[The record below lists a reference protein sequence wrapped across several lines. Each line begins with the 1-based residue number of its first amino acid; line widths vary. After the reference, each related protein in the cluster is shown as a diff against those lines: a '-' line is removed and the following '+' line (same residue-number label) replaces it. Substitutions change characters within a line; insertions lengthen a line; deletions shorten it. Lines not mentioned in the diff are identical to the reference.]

1 MKITEV
7 RIFPAESRD
16 GKLKAFATMTF
27 DDWFVVRNVKIIQG
41 TSGLFVAMPSR
52 KVMDT
57 CPKCSF
63 KNARGSKY
71 CNQCGKELPKKTAV
85 PEDDSD
91 EKQSGHMDIAH
102 PVTPECRIYI
112 QKEILETY
120 EKELSA
126 GRLQGENKA
135 KETPRKQE
143 IKKTAKPAE
152 KKAEEKPV
160 EKEEPRPNI
169 SFVSDREKDIEL

>member
-7 RIFPAESRD
+7 RLFPSESRD

-52 KVMDT
+52 KAMDP
-57 CPKCSF
+57 CPKCGF

-71 CNQCGKELPKKTAV
+71 CNQCGKEQPKKDI
-85 PEDDSD
+85 PQDEENG

-112 QKEILETY
+112 QKQILDAY
-120 EKELSA
+120 EREM
-126 GRLQGENKA
+126 GGGKA
-135 KETPRKQE
+135 PKETPTDGSKDGQFSG
-143 IKKTAKPAE
+143 KKDIIAQTEVKTEQTLAREDLVA
-152 KKAEEKPV
+152 
-160 EKEEPRPNI
+160 
-169 SFVSDREKDIEL
+169 DREKDIEL